1 MGKLHNGFCKTLSER
16 ANKQDLPFLKICE
29 SLWMQ
34 ALDSVG
40 VS

>member
-16 ANKQDLPFLKICE
+16 ANKHDLPFLKICD

-34 ALDSVG
+34 AQDFVD

>member
-1 MGKLHNGFCKTLSER
+1 MGKLHNGFCRTLSGR

-29 SLWMQ
+29 PLWMQ
-34 ALDSVG
+34 VQDSVG